1 MIQGLR
7 KVALQRLRKPVLPAQ
22 AASPFLRNN
31 LILPG
36 AIRGFRAR
44 RQHPIFVLALF
55 SLVF

>member
-7 KVALQRLRKPVLPAQ
+7 KVALQRLRKPILPAQ